1 MNVNA
6 IEPVRTAPPAYR
18 GGQIHE
24 CDPAAVERLKRL
36 MAEQRQAKEAD
47 EGARLLRQ
55 NDDAARL
62 LTEAKRRKA
71 RQKAPTKT
79 AAAPRP
85 TRGPK
90 PVPKRRR
97 FTADQLA
104 AAMAAHVAGRLWR
117 EIAAE
122 LGVNRTS
129 LRKELV
135 AAGYNPCGQKRASK
149 GRASKG
155 RRARFSDDE
164 VRAIYT
170 RQLAGERLDKIAAE
184 YGISP
189 QLLNRYFKR
198 LGLPSA
204 RSLGKAAKSIKASK
218 ASRFTKEQ
226 LQAAVAA
233 HESGQLWREIA
244 AGMGV
249 PRSSLMDAIKPRK
262 PRAHANG
269 NGARSDE
276 P

>member
-1 MNVNA
+1 
-6 IEPVRTAPPAYR
+6 
-18 GGQIHE
+18 
-24 CDPAAVERLKRL
+24 

-47 EGARLLRQ
+47 EGARLLRE
-55 NDDAARL
+55 NYDAALL

-71 RQKAPTKT
+71 RRKCNRIRLP
-79 AAAPRP
+79 PR
-85 TRGPK
+85 
-90 PVPKRRR
+90 VL
-97 FTADQLA
+97 LA
-104 AAMAAHVAGRLWR
+104 ARSQSQSAAVSPRLTSLGNGSPCCRPPWR

-170 RQLAGERLDKIAAE
+170 RQLAGERLDKIGAE

-218 ASRFTKEQ
+218 ASRFTKGAMNKRP
-226 LQAAVAA
+226 LPRMKAVSCGAKLRQA
-233 HESGQLWREIA
+233 W
-244 AGMGV
+244 
-249 PRSSLMDAIKPRK
+249 
-262 PRAHANG
+262 
-269 NGARSDE
+269 AR
-276 P
+276 PVRR